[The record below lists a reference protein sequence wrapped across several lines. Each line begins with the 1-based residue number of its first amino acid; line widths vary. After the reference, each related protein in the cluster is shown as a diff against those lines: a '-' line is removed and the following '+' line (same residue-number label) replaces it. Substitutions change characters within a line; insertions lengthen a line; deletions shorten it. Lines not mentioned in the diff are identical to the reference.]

1 MKNLLP
7 FIILFLS
14 FVTAYADGTTQY
26 SFQQIDL
33 NKLNN
38 LNNGLSLNVSC
49 MTVSHDKGYVW
60 IGTRTGIG
68 RFDGYELKKYLQGT
82 IITNLAEDKENTI
95 WATTRKG
102 LFYYD
107 YQTDRFIQA
116 TTPNQ
121 QAPITYSTVLTE
133 NGVLFGGHGVIFQ
146 YTYNN
151 KDKHIIPQFKLSP
164 LFQRNITQLIRW
176 DEQNVLCANRWS
188 HAVLFNLHTGE
199 TRPTP
204 FNCNEAVAILTDS
217 KGNIWVSH
225 YNNGVKCYNK
235 QGELLHSYNTRN
247 SLLKTNVVLALEE
260 HNGEIWIATDGN
272 GIYILNPETK
282 KMTVLQH
289 VPGESYSLPAN
300 SISSLYNDS
309 QNHMWAGSVRNGLI
323 RIKEVGMRIYGDAL
337 PGSNF
342 ALSEKSV
349 LSLYQDSND
358 DIYIGT
364 DGGGINRMNPV
375 TQDFTHLLS
384 TYGDKIASITGA
396 DKDHLIVSLFS
407 KGVFFF
413 NKQNRSYRPLIIV
426 NDSINR
432 SLCLKGKTVNVH
444 RNTPETILLLSD
456 TPYLYHLK
464 NRSFTPITCEDTTQ
478 VINGPLLSVPGNFS
492 DTTYLYDQTSI
503 YTLQSPSNQIKML
516 YQTSKD
522 TLINSVS
529 VDENHQV
536 WIGTNY
542 GLACYRPSSHAC
554 QTISTS
560 LINYVSSV
568 LCDHEDRVWIGTE
581 GQLLAYLPKKNEFI
595 IYGETD
601 GIHPNEYLNKPRLL
615 SRQGDIYM
623 GGVEGLLRINH
634 RLPYEPERLSKLELA
649 DVLVGGERVNEINR
663 KHPVLTVKEKSKPI
677 TVKLIAVNKDMFR
690 KPVYRYTLQGMDG
703 QVIYSYLPEQTFN
716 GLPAGKYQVLAACNT
731 RVGGW
736 TEDFPILEFHV
747 HLPWYKTG
755 WFYLTLVLGVSG
767 ILLFFIFSF
776 FRKRE
781 NRLKMAM
788 KEKEKQIY
796 EEKVRL
802 LININHELRTPLTLI
817 HAPLK
822 QLLIN
827 IPPQDRNHL
836 IVSRIC
842 KQTDRMKSLLNMV
855 LNVRKMEVSSTSIR
869 LEPVCLHQWVEE
881 LINDFKPEAEDRG
894 ITFAF
899 QPDPCINQLCMDKEK
914 CTTALSNLLINALKY
929 SPNGGTITV
938 YSRLSD
944 DGNHIRLSI
953 ADEGPGLKDID
964 TESLFNRFYQAKN
977 SRPGTG
983 IGLSYAK
990 ILIGQQDGRIGAYD
1004 NGEKPGST
1012 FWIELPTRRE
1022 SGEVQV
1028 QPQPY
1033 LNELLASTQEVESVP
1048 QARESDKSLLAPRSI
1063 LIVDDNQ
1070 DLTEYLHAEL
1080 KERFS
1085 RIWVA
1090 ANGEKALNICKE
1102 HKPDIVVSD
1111 VQMPVMNGYE
1121 LCRNIKQDLE
1131 ISHIPVILLT
1141 ARIDEESRI
1150 FGYKNGADD
1159 YLSKPFEIDTLCS
1172 VIRSLLANRDRVK
1185 AQYMGTLPLPQP
1197 EEATFS
1203 TADEEF
1209 LKKLNRVINDNLN
1222 HPEMGV
1228 GFLCSE
1234 LGMSRASLYNKLKTV
1249 TGMGASDYITKLR
1262 LEQAVYLLTH
1272 SNMKINEISDHTG
1285 FSTSRYFSTA
1295 FKQYMGCTPSQYK
1308 EKQNN
1313 AGKQNG

>member
-1 MKNLLP
+1 MKNLLLL
-7 FIILFLS
+7 IALLVS
-14 FVTAYADGTTQY
+14 FASAFADGSTQY

-33 NKLNN
+33 KNLNN
-38 LNNGLSLNVSC
+38 LSNGLSLNVSC
-49 MTVSHDKGYVW
+49 MTVSHEKGYVW

-82 IITNLAEDKENTI
+82 IVTDLVEDKENTI

-102 LFYYD
+102 LYYYD
-107 YQTDRFIQA
+107 YQADRFIQA

-121 QAPITYSTVLTE
+121 QTLITSSIALVE
-133 NGVLFGGHGVIFQ
+133 NGVLFGGHGTIFQ
-146 YTYNN
+146 YTYQS
-151 KDKHIIPQFKLSP
+151 KDKQIIPQYKLSS

-176 DEQNVLCANRWS
+176 DEQHVLCANRWNN
-188 HAVLFNLHTGE
+188 AVLFNLTTGE

-217 KGNIWVSH
+217 QNRVWVSH

-235 QGELLHSYNTRN
+235 KGELLHSYHTRN
-247 SLLKTNVVLALEE
+247 SALKTNVVLALEE

-272 GIYILNPETK
+272 GIYILNPENDE
-282 KMTVLQH
+282 MTSLQH
-289 VPGESYSLPAN
+289 VPGQAHSLPGN
-300 SISSLYNDS
+300 SFSSLYNDA

-349 LSLYQDSND
+349 LSLYQDSNN

-364 DGGGINRMNPV
+364 DGGGMNRMNPS
-375 TQDFTHLLS
+375 TQSFTHLLS

-396 DKDHLIVSLFS
+396 DREHLLVSLFS

-413 NKQNRSYRPLIIV
+413 NKRNESYRPLIIV

-444 RNTPETILLLSD
+444 RNTPETVLLLSD
-456 TPYLYHLK
+456 RPYLYHLK
-464 NRSFTPITCEDTTQ
+464 KQHFTPIVCKDTAQ
-478 VINGPLLSVPGNFS
+478 VITGPLRPVPGAFGAV
-492 DTTYLYDQTSI
+492 TYLYNQRSI
-503 YTLQSPSNQIKML
+503 YTLPDSSNQLKLL
-516 YQTSKD
+516 YQTTRD

-529 VDENHQV
+529 VDDTHQV

-542 GLACYRPSSHAC
+542 GLACYHPADRTC
-554 QTISTS
+554 QFLPNS
-560 LINYVSSV
+560 LVNYVSSV

-581 GQLLAYLPKKNEFI
+581 AQLFAYLPKKNEFI

-601 GIHPNEYLNKPRLL
+601 GIYPNEYLDKPRLL

-634 RLPYEPERLSKLELA
+634 QLPYEPSQLSKLAIA
-649 DVLVGGERVNEINR
+649 DVLVGGERVNAINR
-663 KHPVLTVKEKSKPI
+663 EHPVLHIKEKSKPI

-690 KPVYRYTLQGMDG
+690 KPIYRYTLQGMDG
-703 QVIYSYLPEQTFN
+703 QVFYSYLPEQTFT

-731 RVGGW
+731 RLGGW
-736 TEDFPILEFHV
+736 TDNFPILELHV

-755 WFYLTLVLGVSG
+755 WFYLLLVVGLLG
-767 ILLFFIFSF
+767 LFFFILYSF

-781 NRLKMAM
+781 NRLKIAM

-822 QLLIN
+822 QLLN
-827 IPPQDRNHL
+827 AIPAQDKNHQ
-836 IVSRIC
+836 IVERVC

-855 LNVRKMEVSSTSIR
+855 LNVRKMEVESTSIQ
-869 LEPVCLHQWVEE
+869 LEPIDLRPWLEALVD
-881 LINDFKPEAEDRG
+881 DFKSEAEDKG
-894 ITFAF
+894 VKLNF
-899 QPDPCINQLCMDKEK
+899 QSDERIGQLCIDKEK
-914 CTTALSNLLINALKY
+914 CTTAISNLLINALKY
-929 SPNGGTITV
+929 SSNEGTITV
-938 YSRLSD
+938 STRLSD
-944 DGNHIRLSI
+944 DETWVRVSI
-953 ADEGPGLKDID
+953 ADEGTGLKGVD
-964 TESLFNRFYQAKN
+964 TEALFNRFYQAKN

-990 ILIGQQDGRIGAYD
+990 ILIEQQGGHIGAYD
-1004 NGEKPGST
+1004 NGDKPGAT
-1012 FWIELPTRRE
+1012 FWVELPVRI
-1022 SGEVQV
+1022 
-1028 QPQPY
+1028 QPEEIHVKAQPY

-1048 QARESDKSLLAPRSI
+1048 QAAKTAGKAPIDPHSI

-1070 DLTEYLHAEL
+1070 DLTDYLQAEL
-1080 KERFS
+1080 KNRFKK
-1085 RIWVA
+1085 IEVA
-1090 ANGEKALNICKE
+1090 VHGEEALLACKK

-1111 VQMPVMNGYE
+1111 IQMPVMNGYE

-1209 LKKLNRVINDNLN
+1209 LKKLNKLINDNLN

-1228 GFLCSE
+1228 NFLCSE

-1272 SNMKINEISDHTG
+1272 SSLKINEISDQTG

-1308 EKQNN
+1308 EKQ
-1313 AGKQNG
+1313 GST